1 MLKGLVI
8 VMGFLIVLM
17 MGLII
22 YGFYQKAQNP
32 DYKMFRSNDTTSKGD
47 QATGMLTDIP
57 AGSMGLSETAKILP
71 VQVEGK
77 RAILLVA
84 RDGINAD
91 LLVVVD
97 THTGRVLNQTATH
110 P

>member
-1 MLKGLVI
+1 MLKGLVM
-8 VMGFLIVLM
+8 VMGFLIVLL

-32 DYKMFRSNDTTSKGD
+32 DYKMFRSNDTTSQGED
-47 QATGMLTDIP
+47 ATATLKDIP
-57 AGSMGLSETAKILP
+57 AGSMGLSEAAKILS
-71 VQVEGK
+71 VNMDGK

-84 RDGINAD
+84 RDGVNAD
-91 LLVVVD
+91 LLVVID
-97 THTGRVLNQTATH
+97 TRTGQVLNQTATH

>member
-1 MLKGLVI
+1 MLKGAVI

-32 DYKMFRSNDTTSKGD
+32 DYKMFRSDDTPSA
-47 QATGMLTDIP
+47 QASATGTVTEIP
-57 AGSMGLSETAKILP
+57 AGSLGLSEKAQILS

-84 RDGINAD
+84 RDGVKAD
-91 LLVVVD
+91 LLVVID
-97 THTGRVLNQTATH
+97 INSGKVLNQTSTM

>member
-1 MLKGLVI
+1 
-8 VMGFLIVLM
+8 MGFLIVLL

-32 DYKMFRSNDTTSKGD
+32 DYKMFRSEDTPSAQSNATSTVT
-47 QATGMLTDIP
+47 QIP
-57 AGSMGLSETAKILP
+57 AGSLGLSESAKILS

-84 RDGINAD
+84 RNGIKAD
-91 LLVVVD
+91 LLVVID
-97 THTGRVLNQTATH
+97 TTTGKILNQTSTN

>member
-8 VMGFLIVLM
+8 LMGFLIVFM

-22 YGFYQKAQNP
+22 YGLYQKAQNP
-32 DYKMFRSNDTTSKGD
+32 DFKMFGADDTS
-47 QATGMLTDIP
+47 QLATGMLKDIP
-57 AGSMGLSETAKILP
+57 AGSMGLSETAKILS

-84 RDGINAD
+84 RDGVNAD
-91 LLVVVD
+91 LLVVID
-97 THTGRVLNQTATH
+97 THTGRVLNQMATH